1 MKKYYDVGTEQ
12 DARKVADFIDI
23 AKTYCNLSELEKLKE
38 CLETFNRRHGYYCEQ
53 QLDDLDSTIYLIKHK
68 NMISQE
74 LQEMIAKGQICLD
87 GCQINF
93 GDHCTQN
100 MNHAVKK
107 EATEKAQT
115 GEVCDKLKTDK
126 AKEEFAKIQKAGML
140 DEHFQP
146 INLTRAQ
153 MGCIVIRMGSILGL
167 ESQWK
172 AFGNLWH
179 IDSELLR
186 SQFNKGQDSK
196 PTKLFNKRLC
206 EI

>member
-1 MKKYYDVGTEQ
+1 METKNVFSEQ
-12 DARKVADFIDI
+12 DTRKIADFIDI
-23 AKTYCNLSELEKLKE
+23 AKRHCNLKELEKVRE
-38 CLETFNRRHGYYCEQ
+38 CLEAFNRKHGYYCEQ

-74 LQEMIAKGQICLD
+74 VLEMIAKGQICLD

-100 MNHAVKK
+100 MNHADKK
-107 EATEKAQT
+107 KASDKEQK
-115 GEVCDKLKTDK
+115 GDICDKLKTDK
-126 AKEEFAKIQKAGML
+126 AMEEFAKIQKAGML
-140 DEHFQP
+140 DEQFQP

-167 ESQWK
+167 DAQWK
-172 AFGNLWH
+172 DFGNLWH

-186 SQFNKGQDSK
+186 TQFCKGQDSK
-196 PTKLFNKRLC
+196 PTRLFNKRLC